1 MISSMKV
8 AAAIRSKPVTIF
20 LFRVTPRGCRRR
32 SNLEDRIHPTLSA
45 RVPST
50 FQGVCIPGR
59 LHSRTSAFQDVC
71 IPGRLHSRASAFQGV
86 CIPGRLPFKETPNG
100 LSGLAARAS
109 ASAASRCQRSA
120 ASRIISELEYGAN
133 ESRHRGD
140 AWRLPPDRWFEFLFP
155 PAASQVRTRDQ
166 LKKRAG
172 RKWASSALCRPFTI
186 SSATTAPRNGDIVTP
201 LCVTAM

>member
-1 MISSMKV
+1 MPLMISSMKV

-50 FQGVCIPGR
+50 FQGVCIPG
-59 LHSRTSAFQDVC
+59 H
-71 IPGRLHSRASAFQGV
+71 
-86 CIPGRLPFKETPNG
+86 LPFKETPNG

-120 ASRIISELEYGAN
+120 ASRIISELVGPN
-133 ESRHRGD
+133 EI
-140 AWRLPPDRWFEFLFP
+140 AMRLHKS
-155 PAASQVRTRDQ
+155 A
-166 LKKRAG
+166 RA
-172 RKWASSALCRPFTI
+172 RI
-186 SSATTAPRNGDIVTP
+186 SSGDIPVVLERDRESASLPLRQRIYPSIEFRGCAQRPPGERQPTP
-201 LCVTAM
+201 SLR